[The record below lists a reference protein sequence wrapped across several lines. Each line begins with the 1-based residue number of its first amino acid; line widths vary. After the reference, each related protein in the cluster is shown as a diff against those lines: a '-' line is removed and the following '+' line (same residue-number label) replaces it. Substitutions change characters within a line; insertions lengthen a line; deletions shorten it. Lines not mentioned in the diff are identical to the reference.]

1 MQLFERLCTT
11 FFTHNAPLVSDG
23 GYYSSEDV
31 FTALPYAKGRRYF
44 DAVPRTQRTAKN
56 SFGCFGGSVASDV
69 PRPSAATANGRCIL
83 QNTFMPMCLRTLPI
97 NEYVEKLRGFTTSY
111 STYSLFYRLPLPLRL
126 NEFCEVTSKCGRR
139 LGRF

>member
-44 DAVPRTQRTAKN
+44 NAVALSIHT
-56 SFGCFGGSVASDV
+56 
-69 PRPSAATANGRCIL
+69 SANN
-83 QNTFMPMCLRTLPI
+83 QK
-97 NEYVEKLRGFTTSY
+97 YK
-111 STYSLFYRLPLPLRL
+111 
-126 NEFCEVTSKCGRR
+126 
-139 LGRF
+139 

>member
-44 DAVPRTQRTAKN
+44 DAVALLD
-56 SFGCFGGSVASDV
+56 CDD
-69 PRPSAATANGRCIL
+69 
-83 QNTFMPMCLRTLPI
+83 
-97 NEYVEKLRGFTTSY
+97 Y
-111 STYSLFYRLPLPLRL
+111 SPYLHNHNHYL
-126 NEFCEVTSKCGRR
+126 
-139 LGRF
+139 